1 MVVSVNIILEKY
13 ASVLNGSLSYSNAD
27 RWAWKMM
34 QLFDDGKVEFDPKEN
49 EELMWQL
56 IQYLYGIDMTD
67 VGDRLKPSRSD
78 LDIID
83 FLKEKNVII
92 YCNTIK
98 SSSTSYP

>member
-34 QLFDDGKVEFDPKEN
+34 QLFDDGKVEFEPKED
-49 EELMWQL
+49 EELIWQL
-56 IQYLYGIDMTD
+56 IQYLYGIDMPD
-67 VGDRLKPSRSD
+67 ARDRLKPSRTN

-83 FLKEKNVII
+83 FLKEKNV
-92 YCNTIK
+92 YNLLHTIK
-98 SSSTSYP
+98 K